1 MTGKLGRN
9 PSMGRAMPMIYIY
22 IIHYINLYH
31 INLILPMFS
40 VSGGFIVFGTGIP
53 GKHQRCH
60 QHCQECP
67 IYDAFDWNMPMMT
80 TIIAAFTLVGY
91 AVLAGLYT
99 AFAPLKKHVG

>member
-1 MTGKLGRN
+1 
-9 PSMGRAMPMIYIY
+9 
-22 IIHYINLYH
+22 
-31 INLILPMFS
+31 MFS